1 MRGMSRGALATVL
14 VGASLVAI
22 GMSVWTQVEQSAD
35 DRRRARY
42 EACSDRVFDQLVT
55 VLRDTR
61 QVAADE
67 RAVTR
72 RLYADIAENPAQFQA
87 RIGQYLAELDAA
99 EADRKARPL
108 PLPPSV
114 ACGSAKEPAERP
126 S

>member
-1 MRGMSRGALATVL
+1 MMGASRRSLAAVL

-22 GMSVWTQVEQSAD
+22 GMSVWTQVDQAEERQ
-35 DRRRARY
+35 RRDRY

-72 RLYADIAENPAQFQA
+72 RLYADIAENPRRFQA
-87 RIGQYLAELDAA
+87 RIDAYLAELDAA
-99 EADRKARPL
+99 EADRKSRPL

-114 ACGSAKEPAERP
+114 ACGAARNL
-126 S
+126 